1 MPHSSTCIAAKKLRL
16 RASISA
22 RDPQASSE
30 VPGNLRSPVMD
41 EASRPLKGE
50 DIGTRHW
57 EDARQWMSI
66 YADLLE
72 FRREILDRVRRDLSK
87 LEPVVQRAAE
97 ADLKIIE
104 SPMDAYQI
112 RLELWSRRV

>member
-1 MPHSSTCIAAKKLRL
+1 MCIVAKKLRL
-16 RASISA
+16 RASIIA

-30 VPGNLRSPVMD
+30 APGNLRSPVMD
-41 EASRPLKGE
+41 EASGPLEGE
-50 DIGTRHW
+50 DIGTSRW

-72 FRREILDRVRRDLSK
+72 FRRGILDRVRRDLSK
-87 LEPVVQRAAE
+87 LDPVVQTAAE

-104 SPMDAYQI
+104 SQMEAYQT
-112 RLELWSRRV
+112 RFELWSRRV

>member
-1 MPHSSTCIAAKKLRL
+1 M
-16 RASISA
+16 
-22 RDPQASSE
+22 PQASGE

-41 EASRPLKGE
+41 KASRPLKDE
-50 DIGTRHW
+50 DIGTSHW

-72 FRREILDRVRRDLSK
+72 FRQGILDRVRRHLSK

-97 ADLKIIE
+97 ADLTIIE
-104 SPMDAYQI
+104 SQMEAYQT
-112 RLELWSRRV
+112 RLERWSQRV

>member
-1 MPHSSTCIAAKKLRL
+1 VYLGKETPAQSLDS
-16 RASISA
+16 AS
-22 RDPQASSE
+22 DPQASSE

-41 EASRPLKGE
+41 DASRPLKGE
-50 DIGTRHW
+50 DIGTSHW

-72 FRREILDRVRRDLSK
+72 FRRGILDRVRRDLSK

-104 SPMDAYQI
+104 SQMEGYQT

>member
-1 MPHSSTCIAAKKLRL
+1 MCIASKKLRL

-22 RDPQASSE
+22 RVPPASGE
-30 VPGNLRSPVMD
+30 VPGKLRSPVMD
-41 EASRPLKGE
+41 EASRLPEGQ
-50 DIGTRHW
+50 DIGTSHW
-57 EDARQWMSI
+57 EDARQWMTI

-72 FRREILDRVRRDLSK
+72 FRRGVLDRVRRDLSK

-104 SPMDAYQI
+104 SQMDGYQT

>member
-1 MPHSSTCIAAKKLRL
+1 M
-16 RASISA
+16 
-22 RDPQASSE
+22 PQASSE
-30 VPGNLRSPVMD
+30 VTGSLRSPVMD

-50 DIGTRHW
+50 DIGTSPW
-57 EDARQWMSI
+57 EDARQWTSI

-72 FRREILDRVRRDLSK
+72 FRRGILDRVRRDLSK
-87 LEPVVQRAAE
+87 LEPVVQRAAK

-104 SPMDAYQI
+104 SQMEAYQT

>member
-1 MPHSSTCIAAKKLRL
+1 LTCIAAKKLRL

-22 RDPQASSE
+22 PDPQASSE
-30 VPGNLRSPVMD
+30 VTGNLRSPVMD
-41 EASRPLKGE
+41 ETSRPPEGE
-50 DIGTRHW
+50 DIGTSHW
-57 EDARQWMSI
+57 ADARQWMSI

-72 FRREILDRVRRDLSK
+72 FRLGILDRVRRDLSK
-87 LEPVVQRAAE
+87 LEPVAQTAAE

-104 SPMDAYQI
+104 SQMEGYQT